1 MDNGTSRRG
10 RYPRKGISSLASDDF
25 SVIAAIGGIR
35 GMVESV
41 LPGLVFLALFVTTH
55 SLLWTVLVSVAIAV
69 AELAARLL
77 QRQPITGALS
87 GIGAVAICLVWA
99 WLSRDARNYYLPG
112 FIVNAVL
119 IVLLVVSLA
128 ARIPGIG
135 CVVEFARD
143 ASVDRPSQWL
153 HRWNDDPGLH
163 RAYTYITWIWVAVL
177 ISRLAVQVPLYYTNQ
192 IGLLGTA
199 RLLMGL
205 PLYALVI
212 WVSWLIAADHIHRNK
227 LARQQEASDRQED
240 PSDLSP
246 EMPAEK

>member
-10 RYPRKGISSLASDDF
+10 RYSRKGISSLASDDF

-41 LPGLVFLALFVTTH
+41 LPGLVFLALFVATH
-55 SLLWTVLVSVAIAV
+55 SLLWTVMVSVVIAV
-69 AELAARLL
+69 AELAVRLL

-99 WLSRDARNYYLPG
+99 WLSRDARNYYFPG

-119 IVLLVVSLA
+119 VVLLGVSLA

-177 ISRLAVQVPLYYTNQ
+177 IARLAVQIPLYYTNR

-227 LARQQEASDRQED
+227 LARQQEASDGQED
-240 PSDLSP
+240 PSS
-246 EMPAEK
+246 EVPAEK